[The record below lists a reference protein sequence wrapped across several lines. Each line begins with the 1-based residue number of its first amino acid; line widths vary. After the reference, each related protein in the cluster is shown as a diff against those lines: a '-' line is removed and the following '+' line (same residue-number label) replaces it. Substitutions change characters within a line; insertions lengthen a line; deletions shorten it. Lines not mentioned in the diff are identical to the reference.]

1 MKPFVVFVL
10 VLGVSLMVFG
20 AITVLAQEKGGSA
33 PAGEKNPS
41 NHGGEKSPLIPLTA
55 GFAMSIAAAGCG
67 YAQSKALT
75 AGCEGVSR
83 NPGATDTIRFFI
95 ILGLA
100 FIEFLAL
107 LTFVV
112 AAILL
117 FTPKFWPAAG

>member
-1 MKPFVVFVL
+1 MNRKIGICLVMIVAIGVL
-10 VLGVSLMVFG
+10 ALPVY
-20 AITVLAQEKGGSA
+20 AQEK
-33 PAGEKNPS
+33 PAGS
-41 NHGGEKSPLIPLTA
+41 TGGAALQIHWLA
-55 GFAMSIAAAGCG
+55 LAMAIAAAGCG

-83 NPGATDTIRFFI
+83 NPGSADTVRFFI

-112 AAILL
+112 VLFLL
-117 FTPKFWPAAG
+117 PKA

>member
-1 MKPFVVFVL
+1 MNRKIGICL
-10 VLGVSLMVFG
+10 VMILAVG
-20 AITVLAQEKGGSA
+20 VLALPVFAQEQQASG
-33 PAGEKNPS
+33 
-41 NHGGEKSPLIPLTA
+41 TA
-55 GFAMSIAAAGCG
+55 GRALQVHWLALAMAIAAAGCG

-83 NPGATDTIRFFI
+83 NPGSADTVRFFI

-112 AAILL
+112 VLFLL
-117 FTPKFWPAAG
+117 PPRG

>member
-1 MKPFVVFVL
+1 MNRKIGICL
-10 VLGVSLMVFG
+10 VMILAVG
-20 AITVLAQEKGGSA
+20 VLALPVYAQEQQAAAAGSLQIHWLA
-33 PAGEKNPS
+33 
-41 NHGGEKSPLIPLTA
+41 L
-55 GFAMSIAAAGCG
+55 AMAIAAAGCG

-83 NPGATDTIRFFI
+83 NPGSADTVRFFI

-112 AAILL
+112 VLFLL
-117 FTPKFWPAAG
+117 PG

>member
-1 MKPFVVFVL
+1 MNRKIGICLVMILAIGVL
-10 VLGVSLMVFG
+10 ALPVY
-20 AITVLAQEKGGSA
+20 AQEKAAATG
-33 PAGEKNPS
+33 
-41 NHGGEKSPLIPLTA
+41 TA
-55 GFAMSIAAAGCG
+55 GALQIHWLALAMAIAAAGCG

-83 NPGATDTIRFFI
+83 NPGSADTVRFFI

-112 AAILL
+112 VLFLL
-117 FTPKFWPAAG
+117 PS

>member
-1 MKPFVVFVL
+1 MRMNRKFGVIAIMVL
-10 VLGVSLMVFG
+10 VIGLAALPVY
-20 AITVLAQEKGGSA
+20 AQEGGAA
-33 PAGEKNPS
+33 PAAS
-41 NHGGEKSPLIPLTA
+41 NSLQIHWLAL
-55 GFAMSIAAAGCG
+55 AMAVAAAGCG

-83 NPGATDTIRFFI
+83 NPGSADTVRFFI

-112 AAILL
+112 VLFLL
-117 FTPKFWPAAG
+117 PA

>member
-1 MKPFVVFVL
+1 MKQFAVFILML
-10 VLGVSLMVFG
+10 VLAVMIFG
-20 AITVLAQEKGGSA
+20 AVSVFAQEKSGAAQAGANPFAQGGQ
-33 PAGEKNPS
+33 KNP
-41 NHGGEKSPLIPLTA
+41 LLLVTA
-55 GFAMSIAAAGCG
+55 GFAMAIAAAGCG
-67 YAQSKALT
+67 YAQSQALA

-83 NPGATDTIRFFI
+83 NPGATDTIRFFV

-117 FTPKFWPAAG
+117 FTPKFWPIA